1 MVYEIS
7 SQNENKTEK
16 MFTNFLAT
24 NVNESLL
31 NKRVKNS
38 DFIVVQMHFFLT
50 SIWLSKKYLDP
61 QIEI

>member
-1 MVYEIS
+1 MNF
-7 SQNENKTEK
+7 QAKNENKTEK
-16 MFTNFLAT
+16 IFTNFLAT
-24 NVNESLL
+24 KVNESLL